1 MVGNVIGALSLAMIA
16 LVTGQMSIIGGRA
29 RTLLS
34 EKDVQQITRLASAN
48 HRTPWL
54 LDVDRSMVLP
64 EEWFVDAYLTAD
76 SETASLRRGRVT
88 KLVGRVVGNIAQQW
102 RVESHGRYAQVALP
116 GIALRTTI
124 ENSDINRPFRVNGRF
139 SDEELLDLVIFIRRS
154 PSKPTIPD
162 DANGTIHFEVPD
174 RIDGAMPIL
183 EMRRQR
189 NTVLIWL
196 GAARSGQRVVLQRVN
211 RQWKINELT
220 GWVA

>member
-34 EKDVQQITRLASAN
+34 EKDVQQITRLASAS

-88 KLVGRVVGNIAQQW
+88 KLVSRVVGNIAQL
-102 RVESHGRYAQVALP
+102 HGPR
-116 GIALRTTI
+116 
-124 ENSDINRPFRVNGRF
+124 
-139 SDEELLDLVIFIRRS
+139 
-154 PSKPTIPD
+154 
-162 DANGTIHFEVPD
+162 H
-174 RIDGAMPIL
+174 
-183 EMRRQR
+183 RRQLCR
-189 NTVLIWL
+189 RRPDTHADREPVTSPACAWMPPTV
-196 GAARSGQRVVLQRVN
+196 GRARTLS
-211 RQWKINELT
+211 
-220 GWVA
+220 